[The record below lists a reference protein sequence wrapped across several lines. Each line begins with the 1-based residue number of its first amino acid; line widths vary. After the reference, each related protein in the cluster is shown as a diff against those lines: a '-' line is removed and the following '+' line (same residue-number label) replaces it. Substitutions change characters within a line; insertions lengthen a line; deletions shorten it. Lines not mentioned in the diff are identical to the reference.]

1 MSDSEIGRP
10 PKKRLIRGTNE
21 CGGESACRERA
32 FGVGEFEIE
41 GEFFAFAVGGGEV
54 LFAVGRIG
62 RVDHFAIAERDE
74 AQVTFGAFAFGVW
87 VVIAVIDD
95 DFDD

>member
-1 MSDSEIGRP
+1 M
-10 PKKRLIRGTNE
+10 
-21 CGGESACRERA
+21 
-32 FGVGEFEIE
+32 
-41 GEFFAFAVGGGEV
+41 
-54 LFAVGRIG
+54 FAVGRIG